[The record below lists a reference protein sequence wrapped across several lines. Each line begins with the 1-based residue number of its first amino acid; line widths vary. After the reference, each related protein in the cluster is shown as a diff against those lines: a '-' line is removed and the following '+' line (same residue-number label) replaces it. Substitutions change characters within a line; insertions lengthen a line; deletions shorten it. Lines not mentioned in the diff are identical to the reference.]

1 MLKRYAFLLFMTL
14 FIASCAAPQEKF
26 VTSPPSSPTSAPAIS
41 TIIPFTPTPQTP
53 FVPKQN
59 DLIFIEFFAVT

>member
-1 MLKRYAFLLFMTL
+1 MMKRFLFLCFMTGL
-14 FIASCAAPQEKF
+14 VVSCAGPQEKA
-26 VTSPPSSPTSAPAIS
+26 SALLPSSPTSAIPVPTIVPLTS
-41 TIIPFTPTPQTP
+41 TPEKT